1 MAKIIIKRPMENH
14 ITAGSL
20 QQKKT
25 EKMNKKSRK

>member
-1 MAKIIIKRPMENH
+1 MENH